1 MNVSVDNGKMLD
13 ERGPERDLIL
23 SSRDGFVWAS
33 WPDTDAT
40 CRLGRQDRVLAVM
53 EDFLTQVSVG
63 ARLRKRGW
71 SCQYKD

>member
-1 MNVSVDNGKMLD
+1 MNRSAENGRNL
-13 ERGPERDLIL
+13 EEWGPERDLVL

-40 CRLGRQDRVLAVM
+40 FRLGRQDRVVEVM
-53 EDFLTQVSVG
+53 EDFLSQV
-63 ARLRKRGW
+63 RLGSTLSKRGW